1 MLDAFKKGQS
11 KPAQQQALDLEK
23 VIATSREERAALSTM
38 LTQIQLQSS
47 KLAAAGKA
55 LQDVEQLVTNASTRI
70 DQVSDRLKTVETR
83 SAELEAIE
91 GRIRTLVETVSKAED
106 ETSALIGPDGR
117 LQHHREAIDAL
128 ASEAAQAR
136 ESVEALRGEH
146 AGIRQIRGDV
156 QRSSKDAAA
165 AAKTAATLQDQ
176 IDRLA
181 SLSSEVSAKLQQME
195 EGAVEAHKRTTA
207 TAEIVRDVETRLG
220 VLPELQEMS
229 RATEERLTSLN
240 ALAEHVSQK
249 VKVLENQKHTVER
262 AVVESNRLNE
272 MIWNM
277 EIQIKK
283 LDDAARHAATVEET
297 VDHVEKIARDVAS
310 QLESGIRARDAFAR
324 EIKQLEQARVTLS
337 DVVRTHLD
345 RIDVERGQLSAFDER
360 VRTLSDRIASLEGN
374 VEALAE
380 REGRVTSIAARVDQL
395 SRDMSNFGDRADAAL
410 ERQAAL
416 DALERSLVQ
425 VDNLART
432 TAARYEAVAASRQ
445 HLDRVREEM
454 DAFRTTHTEAVRMR
468 DSLNSDRM
476 ALESFIQRLDEFNA
490 DVPGLQARMEGVTGR
505 MHVLEE
511 ANRKADALASAA
523 DALEQRAARLGS
535 QRQLVEQVEHRLG
548 KLNDL
553 VAETDRKLKDQ
564 YARRSEMEA
573 LENEID
579 RVSIRVTETRQKLDD
594 VAAVEEMLAPLHDR
608 LAAFEDRI
616 NQASRRVE
624 SLRVS
629 DAELV
634 GQERRLAELLVG
646 SRAAAEAAAERLTQ
660 VTSLSGQLEKSQS
673 VKDELLA
680 ELARV
685 EAKQK
690 DVATHLETAD
700 EQVQQLQAA
709 AAGADARRKQL
720 TMADKRMG
728 AIQARLE
735 ELHGLT
741 EDVDRRV
748 HELGQREAIVEAVR
762 RQVEA
767 VHAVGLKSRAD
778 LEYVEAHRNEMAVL
792 RERVDELLGCIG
804 ETESRL
810 SSIHGRRQLVD
821 EVQVKTS
828 VILNMLEDVRLNVE
842 TLGEQRAVMDHAIES
857 CNRLGEMVREAQST
871 IKGLQTEREL
881 AERIQKGIRQLRAKT
896 AGEPEERALSA
907 RRGR

>member
-1 MLDAFKKGQS
+1 MLEAFKKGQS
-11 KPAQQQALDLEK
+11 KPAQQQALELEK

-55 LQDVEQLVTNASTRI
+55 LQDVEQLVTNANDRI

-91 GRIRTLVETVSKAED
+91 SRIRTLVDTVSRAEQD
-106 ETSALIGPDGR
+106 ASALIGPDGR
-117 LQHHREAIDAL
+117 LQQHREAIEAL
-128 ASEAAQAR
+128 ATEAAGAR
-136 ESVEALRGEH
+136 ESLEALRNEH
-146 AGIRQIRGDV
+146 AGIKQIRSDV
-156 QRSSKDAAA
+156 QRSSKDASA
-165 AAKTAATLQDQ
+165 AAKHAATLQEQ
-176 IDRLA
+176 IDKLV

-195 EGAVEAHKRTTA
+195 ESSVETHKRTTA
-207 TAEIVRDVETRLG
+207 TAEVVRDVEKRLG

-240 ALAEHVSQK
+240 LLAEHVSQK

-283 LDDAARHAATVEET
+283 LDDAARHTATVEET
-297 VDHVEKIARDVAS
+297 VDHVEKLARDVAA
-310 QLESGIRARDAFAR
+310 QLESGMRARDEFAR
-324 EIKQLEQARVTLS
+324 EVKQLEQARVTLS
-337 DVVRTHLD
+337 DVVRSHMD

-360 VRTLSDRIASLEGN
+360 VRMLNDRIESLEGRA
-374 VEALAE
+374 ESLAE

-395 SRDMSNFGDRADAAL
+395 SRDMSSFGDRADAAL
-410 ERQAAL
+410 EKQAAL
-416 DALERSLVQ
+416 EALEKSLAQ
-425 VDNLART
+425 VDNLARA

-454 DAFRTTHTEAVRMR
+454 DAFRTTHSEAVRMR
-468 DSLNSDRM
+468 DSLNNDRM
-476 ALESFIQRLDEFNA
+476 ALESFMQRMNEFSA
-490 DVPGLQARMEGVTGR
+490 DVPALQARMEGVTGR
-505 MHVLEE
+505 MTVLEE
-511 ANRKADALASAA
+511 ANRRADALASAA
-523 DALEQRAARLGS
+523 DALEQRASRLGA
-535 QRQLVEQVEHRLG
+535 QRQLVEQVENRLA

-553 VAETDRKLKDQ
+553 VAETDRKLKEQ
-564 YARRSEMEA
+564 HARRGEVEL
-573 LENEID
+573 LESEID
-579 RVSIRVTETRQKLDD
+579 RVAIRVTETRQKLDD
-594 VAAVEEMLAPLHDR
+594 VAAVEEMLSPLYDQ

-616 NQASRRVE
+616 NQASGRVE
-624 SLRVS
+624 ALRVS
-629 DAELV
+629 DADLV
-634 GQERRLAELLVG
+634 GQERRLAELLAE
-646 SRAAAEAAAERLTQ
+646 SRAAADAAAERLTQ
-660 VTSLSGQLEKSQS
+660 VTSLSGELEKSQT

-690 DVATHLETAD
+690 DVTIHLETAD

-709 AAGADARRKQL
+709 AASAEARRKQMS
-720 TMADKRMG
+720 MADKRLG
-728 AIQARLE
+728 AFQSRLE
-735 ELHGLT
+735 ELQGLT
-741 EDVDRRV
+741 EEIDRRV
-748 HELGQREAIVEAVR
+748 QELGQREAIVEAVR

-767 VHAVGLKSRAD
+767 VHAVGLRSRAD
-778 LEYVEAHRNEMAVL
+778 LDYVEAHRNEMAVL

-810 SSIHGRRQLVD
+810 SSIQGRRQLVD